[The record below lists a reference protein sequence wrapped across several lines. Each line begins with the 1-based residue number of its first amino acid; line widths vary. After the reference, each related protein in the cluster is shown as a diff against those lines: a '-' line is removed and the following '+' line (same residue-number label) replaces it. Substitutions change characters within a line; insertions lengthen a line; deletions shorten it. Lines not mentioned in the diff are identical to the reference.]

1 MPKNYSSNL
10 ISLAD
15 SWNVP
20 VKSLLMSATIIF
32 LSILTSKKD
41 IITGYELGGRPETPG
56 SEDSLG
62 LYLNTVPFRIQ
73 IENKVTWREFIQ
85 KIYEAESELLPYRRY
100 PMAQMKQDIGNQG
113 MLFDTV
119 FNFTHFYSLKT
130 LQKHREFDLM
140 NVRAAAV
147 TEWPLRIEFS
157 RHYYTDE
164 VLFSLHYHTSEYTD
178 DEISFFAKIFIHLL
192 AEIMENNLIDDV
204 YDCADLDCSK
214 FSIYPSKIEKYT
226 EVTEIIENKTESI
239 ETINTLKKIWSE
251 ILKINLEEIS
261 DNDDFYELGGNS
273 IAALRVSMKLSKQ
286 ISLIEIIKN
295 SKLIELA
302 RVIDR
307 ADKKAELTNNRLIKP
322 LIECSKDKVLIFIP
336 YAAGNS
342 INFKDAADAISEAT
356 TDLSI
361 YSVEFPGHEFSIE
374 QPLMNIDELTVKII
388 EEIKKSFVGKEL
400 YIWGHCVGAGLAISL
415 TEQLEKM
422 NINVKKIFIGSKLLQ
437 DKPHLEE
444 IVKEAT
450 QITFDDIK
458 DIYSEFGDISVIDD
472 KSIQK
477 RIADCFTHDSV
488 QGNLYLMHALEKNL
502 SLKTPLE
509 LYVAK
514 DDRHTSDYEKLWENW
529 KSIFDTVTLKEIE
542 TGGHYYN
549 VTNPEIFKN
558 IIE

>member
-1 MPKNYSSNL
+1 MQL
-10 ISLAD
+10 
-15 SWNVP
+15 
-20 VKSLLMSATIIF
+20 
-32 LSILTSKKD
+32 
-41 IITGYELGGRPETPG
+41 
-56 SEDSLG
+56 
-62 LYLNTVPFRIQ
+62 
-73 IENKVTWREFIQ
+73 VT
-85 KIYEAESELLPYRRY
+85 
-100 PMAQMKQDIGNQG
+100 
-113 MLFDTV
+113 
-119 FNFTHFYSLKT
+119 
-130 LQKHREFDLM
+130 
-140 NVRAAAV
+140 
-147 TEWPLRIEFS
+147 
-157 RHYYTDE
+157 
-164 VLFSLHYHTSEYTD
+164 
-178 DEISFFAKIFIHLL
+178 
-192 AEIMENNLIDDV
+192 
-204 YDCADLDCSK
+204 
-214 FSIYPSKIEKYT
+214 
-226 EVTEIIENKTESI
+226 
-239 ETINTLKKIWSE
+239 
-251 ILKINLEEIS
+251 
-261 DNDDFYELGGNS
+261 NS
-273 IAALRVSMKLSKQ
+273 IVT
-286 ISLIEIIKN
+286 IEIIKN

-509 LYVAK
+509 APN
-514 DDRHTSDYEKLWENW
+514 T
-529 KSIFDTVTLKEIE
+529 
-542 TGGHYYN
+542 
-549 VTNPEIFKN
+549 
-558 IIE
+558 